1 MIIFIVGVIL
11 VVFDASRRWVAVLN
25 GAPAPQEAFGPPLTT
40 TGEVKMG
47 CC

>member
-1 MIIFIVGVIL
+1 MTIFIAGVIL
-11 VVFDASRRWVAVLN
+11 VLIDAVRRWYQVLN
-25 GAPAPQEAFGPPLTT
+25 GAPAPKEAFGPPLTT